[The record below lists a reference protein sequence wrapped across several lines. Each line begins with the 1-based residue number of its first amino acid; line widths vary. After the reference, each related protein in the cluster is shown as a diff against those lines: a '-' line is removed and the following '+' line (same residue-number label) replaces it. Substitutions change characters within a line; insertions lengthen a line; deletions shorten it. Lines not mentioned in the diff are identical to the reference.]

1 MRKALMWAQAEN
13 RVIGRNNK
21 LPWYLPEDLKY
32 FKRTTYGKPV
42 IMGRKTFDSIGKP
55 LPGRANIV
63 VTRHPDDLPAGVH
76 GETSLQAAYERAE
89 ADALV
94 NGKEEIIVMGGAQ
107 IYELA
112 LPDADRL
119 YVTHVHAEVEGDA
132 RFPQVNWNDFVEV
145 KRADHA
151 AEGPNPYDY
160 SFVIYD
166 RVAAE

>member
-1 MRKALMWAQAEN
+1 MRKALIWAQSAN

-32 FKRTTYGKPV
+32 FKRTTYGKPI
-42 IMGRKTFDSIGKP
+42 IMGRNTFDSIGKA

-63 VTRHPDDLPAGVH
+63 LTRRPGDLPDGVT
-76 GETSLQAAYERAE
+76 GVSTLAEAYDRAE

-94 NGKEEIIVMGGAQ
+94 NGEAEIIIMGGAQ
-107 IYELA
+107 IYALA

-119 YVTHVHAEVEGDA
+119 YVTHVHAEVDGDA
-132 RFPQVNWNDFVEV
+132 YFPEVDWDQFVEV
-145 KRADHA
+145 TRADHA

-166 RVAAE
+166 RRS